1 MRKIKDEG
9 KINNILSV
17 YTFVEQIKANNKFQE
32 KNKLKRKKLKIV
44 PKYSYCHNRLLKN
57 LGRNYPNYRISKRC
71 I

>member
-32 KNKLKRKKLKIV
+32 KNKLKRKKIKNCAKI
-44 PKYSYCHNRLLKN
+44 
-57 LGRNYPNYRISKRC
+57 
-71 I
+71 